1 MHVLFRY
8 CESPHVRPAN
18 AFAYGIRSAVVGIH
32 RCHVLCKI
40 RLPVVVANEKTI
52 SRKGGQSKTHT
63 QKKENVSMKTRRRKK
78 KKEEKED
85 RERERGWKGRLL
97 VTYQPSVRPV
107 GPLLLHRKLEGRPLP
122 REQSHE
128 EEEGEAKRGHEVDT
142 RRGRH
147 GGRLVS
153 LRLQSAAPQ
162 KSKSF
167 FLLRRF
173 LFLSFSDS
181 FMTLHFRPTLHS
193 FSLSLPPFF
202 ESVPRGRKIEKR
214 GKRENLL

>member
-1 MHVLFRY
+1 
-8 CESPHVRPAN
+8 
-18 AFAYGIRSAVVGIH
+18 
-32 RCHVLCKI
+32 
-40 RLPVVVANEKTI
+40 
-52 SRKGGQSKTHT
+52 
-63 QKKENVSMKTRRRKK
+63 MKTRRRKK

-153 LRLQSAAPQ
+153 LRLQSAAH
-162 KSKSF
+162 KSQSLSF
-167 FLLRRF
+167 SFSLSSRRF
-173 LFLSFSDS
+173 LFHSFLDSFFCGNFENCKINCWDSKRGHRGRGKEVLEVKVLSFTQKNKISDPIFVNFWHAS
-181 FMTLHFRPTLHS
+181 F
-193 FSLSLPPFF
+193 
-202 ESVPRGRKIEKR
+202 
-214 GKRENLL
+214 

>member
-1 MHVLFRY
+1 
-8 CESPHVRPAN
+8 
-18 AFAYGIRSAVVGIH
+18 
-32 RCHVLCKI
+32 
-40 RLPVVVANEKTI
+40 
-52 SRKGGQSKTHT
+52 
-63 QKKENVSMKTRRRKK
+63 MKTRRRKK
-78 KKEEKED
+78 KEEEEE
-85 RERERGWKGRLL
+85 ERERGWKGRIL

-122 REQSHE
+122 RERSHE

-181 FMTLHFRPTLHS
+181 IPRIHWRVLVNSPHPKFSPHLSENSVYDVTLSPHPSCF
-193 FSLSLPPFF
+193 FSISSSLLRECSTGKKDREEREEREPIIVK
-202 ESVPRGRKIEKR
+202 ERKYHQKVFSH
-214 GKRENLL
+214 

>member
-40 RLPVVVANEKTI
+40 RLPVVVVVVVVVVANGKSI

-153 LRLQSAAPQ
+153 LRLQSAAH
-162 KSKSF
+162 KSQSLSF
-167 FLLRRF
+167 FFSLSSRRF
-173 LFLSFSDS
+173 LFHSFLDS
-181 FMTLHFRPTLHS
+181 FFCGN
-193 FSLSLPPFF
+193 F
-202 ESVPRGRKIEKR
+202 ENCKI
-214 GKRENLL
+214 NC

>member
-1 MHVLFRY
+1 MKNQFQ
-8 CESPHVRPAN
+8 EKEVRAK
-18 AFAYGIRSAVVGIH
+18 H
-32 RCHVLCKI
+32 
-40 RLPVVVANEKTI
+40 
-52 SRKGGQSKTHT
+52 TH
-63 QKKENVSMKTRRRKK
+63 RKK
-78 KKEEKED
+78 NKKGKRFNEDKTEKEEEGGEGGG
-85 RERERGWKGRLL
+85 ERERGWKGRLL

-128 EEEGEAKRGHEVDT
+128 EEGEAKRGHEVDT

-167 FLLRRF
+167 FLLF
-173 LFLSFSDS
+173 SF
-181 FMTLHFRPTLHS
+181 F
-193 FSLSLPPFF
+193 
-202 ESVPRGRKIEKR
+202 
-214 GKRENLL
+214 

>member
-40 RLPVVVANEKTI
+40 RLPVVVVVVVVVIANEKTI
-52 SRKGGQSKTHT
+52 STKGGQSKTHT
-63 QKKENVSMKTRRRKK
+63 HRKK
-78 KKEEKED
+78 IKKGKRFNEDKTEEEEGGGGEE
-85 RERERGWKGRLL
+85 EREGVGKGGLL

-107 GPLLLHRKLEGRPLP
+107 GPLLLHRGLEGRPLP
-122 REQSHE
+122 RERSHK
-128 EEEGEAKRGHEVDT
+128 EEGEAKRGHEVDT

-147 GGRLVS
+147 GGRWVS

-162 KSKSF
+162 SQSLSF
-167 FLLRRF
+167 F
-173 LFLSFSDS
+173 
-181 FMTLHFRPTLHS
+181 
-193 FSLSLPPFF
+193 
-202 ESVPRGRKIEKR
+202 
-214 GKRENLL
+214 